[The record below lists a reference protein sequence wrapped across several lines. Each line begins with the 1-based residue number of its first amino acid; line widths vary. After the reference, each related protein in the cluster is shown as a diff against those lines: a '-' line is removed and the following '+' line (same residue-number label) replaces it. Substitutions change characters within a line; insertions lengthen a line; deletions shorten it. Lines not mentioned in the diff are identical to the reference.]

1 MLNQLFT
8 EVSSEQQE
16 TVVGGFT
23 INSSQTGFLGRQQFT
38 STVTTSIPDG
48 GIESIPDGGIESTS
62 ETINIEIITEAFT
75 ANGLN
80 VPVDLTFADIFG

>member
-23 INSSQTGFLGRQQFT
+23 INSSQTGFFGSQQFT
-38 STVTTSIPDG
+38 STVTTSDPNG
-48 GIESIPDGGIESTS
+48 GSQSTS
-62 ETINIEIITEAFT
+62 ETINIEIISEAFT

-80 VPVDLTFADIFG
+80 LPAGLTFASIFG

>member
-23 INSSQTGFLGRQQFT
+23 INSSRTGFFGSQQFT
-38 STVTTSIPDG
+38 STVTTSTPDG
-48 GIESIPDGGIESTS
+48 GSQSTS

-80 VPVDLTFADIFG
+80 LPEGLTFAAIFG

>member
-23 INSSQTGFLGRQQFT
+23 INSSQTGFFGSQQFT
-38 STVTTSIPDG
+38 STVTTSTPDG
-48 GIESIPDGGIESTS
+48 GSESTS
-62 ETINIEIITEAFT
+62 QTINIEIITEAFT

-80 VPVDLTFADIFG
+80 VPVNLTFADIFG

>member
-23 INSSQTGFLGRQQFT
+23 INSSRTGFLGRQQFT
-38 STVTTSIPDG
+38 STVTT
-48 GIESIPDGGIESTS
+48 SIPDGGIESTS

-80 VPVDLTFADIFG
+80 VPADLTFADIFG